1 MSFDSRNQPHP
12 LTTLPPEDLDFIA
25 ELVLRSGSLK
35 EVAEAYGVS
44 YPTIRL
50 RLDRIIE
57 RLKLALSGRTPDPLS
72 LLLARLVERGELAPS
87 IARTIRDTAR
97 ETARDTAQQH
107 SVHPT
112 APTTSTAS

>member
-1 MSFDSRNQPHP
+1 MAFDSRKQPHP
-12 LTTLPPEDLDFIA
+12 LTLLPPEDLDFIA

-35 EVAEAYGVS
+35 EVAEVYGVS

-57 RLKLALSGRTPDPLS
+57 RLKLTLDGRAPDALS
-72 LLLARLVERGELAPS
+72 LLLSRLVERGELAPS

-97 ETARDTAQQH
+97 EAARDAAQQLATP
-107 SVHPT
+107 SHP
-112 APTTSTAS
+112 PTTTPAS